1 LFRVSKVTISLT
13 VWREYILT
21 LFSSIFKIQFTD
33 ATEALQEEVFV
44 FTNKIAYVVHSIV
57 HANGGSANKNIGDAF
72 LVSWR
77 LNGDSGDPY
86 AGGETT
92 DEADKALCAVIKIR
106 LALQN
111 DSYFLETIDATA
123 KKRLM
128 EKVGAQNGPVVKV
141 SIVFSFF

>member
-1 LFRVSKVTISLT
+1 
-13 VWREYILT
+13 
-21 LFSSIFKIQFTD
+21 
-33 ATEALQEEVFV
+33 LQEEVFV

-57 HANGGSANKNIGDAF
+57 HSKGGSANKNIGDAF

-77 LNGDSGDPY
+77 LKGDSDDSY
-86 AGGETT
+86 TNSETT

-141 SIVFSFF
+141 SIVFSFFKLCFAHR

>member
-1 LFRVSKVTISLT
+1 
-13 VWREYILT
+13 LT
-21 LFSSIFKIQFTD
+21 LHLLFTINNKIQFTD

-77 LNGDSGDPY
+77 LNGDSDDPC
-86 AGGETT
+86 ADNVTT
-92 DEADKALCAVIKIR
+92 EEADKALYSVIKIR

-111 DSYFLETIDATA
+111 NSYFLDAIDATA

-128 EKVGAQNGPVVKV
+128 EKVGTQSGPVVKV
-141 SIVFSFF
+141 SIPYMLSYVV